1 MMHFS
6 AMLRHLQIKHLILD
20 SQHGF
25 TKCRSYL
32 ISLVVF
38 YGGETASVN
47 RGRATDIIYLDF
59 CKAFVWSHSM
69 FLYLNRKGVDLKGGQ
84 FSG

>member
-1 MMHFS
+1 MHFS

-59 CKAFVWSHSM
+59 CKASDMVLHYILLSNLGKYRFE
-69 FLYLNRKGVDLKGGQ
+69 G
-84 FSG
+84 